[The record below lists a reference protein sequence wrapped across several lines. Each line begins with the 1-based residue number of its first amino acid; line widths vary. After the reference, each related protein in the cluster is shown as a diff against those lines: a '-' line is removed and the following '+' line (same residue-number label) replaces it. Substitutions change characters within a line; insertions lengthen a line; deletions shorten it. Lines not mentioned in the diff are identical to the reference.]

1 MGFLGSKSYFD
12 GDKPLI
18 IPHRG
23 GSNLV
28 PENTLHGLELAITE
42 GFSHF
47 ETDLRMSKDG
57 EIFLH
62 HDETFDRTTNV
73 TGKVQD
79 FNWSEIL
86 KINAGQH

>member
-1 MGFLGSKSYFD
+1 MGFLDSKSYFD

-28 PENTLHGLELAITE
+28 PENTLHGLELVITE

-47 ETDLRMSKDG
+47 ETDLRMSKDLSL
-57 EIFLH
+57 IH
-62 HDETFDRTTNV
+62 
-73 TGKVQD
+73 
-79 FNWSEIL
+79 I
-86 KINAGQH
+86 